1 VSADE
6 WQDFIAA
13 DGTVDNPDGS
23 WFSRDVPPGVE
34 ADERPDP
41 LPRTIA
47 EARRWFA
54 DQNASLTVGVLGDEA
69 YADVTH
75 PQEGHF
81 SSYAISRE
89 PDQAAAEAVRRWIRQ
104 HTLNR

>member
-1 VSADE
+1 MSAVQ
-6 WQDFIAA
+6 WRDFFAA
-13 DGTVDNPDGS
+13 NGTVENPDDS

-34 ADERPDP
+34 AGERPDP
-41 LPRTIA
+41 LPQTVD

-81 SSYAISRE
+81 SSYAISTE

>member
-1 VSADE
+1 MSADE
-6 WQDFIAA
+6 WRDFLAS
-13 DGTVDNPDGS
+13 DGTVVNPDGS
-23 WFSRDVPPGVE
+23 WFSQNLPPGVE
-34 ADERPDP
+34 ADERLK
-41 LPRTIA
+41 LPETVD
-47 EARRWFA
+47 EATPWFA
-54 DQNASLTVGVLGDEA
+54 EQNACLTVGVLGDEA

-75 PQEGHF
+75 SQEGHF